1 MATQGVSEIVQEQLS
16 AIIAEMET
24 GERLPSEPKL
34 AEQLGVS
41 RATLREVM
49 RTFETRGLLRRKQGV
64 GTFVIHPTQVFE
76 SGLEHLVSLDTLAER
91 IGLSVS
97 MGDLEIEQRLPG
109 EEETQALNL
118 DQDLEVLRVSR
129 VIMAENRPVAYLV
142 DILPTDVLSPDEI
155 PPDFRGSILDLL
167 LEKNQPPLASSRTDI
182 NATGASPEIA
192 SALDIQR
199 HAPLLVFCSQLY
211 STRGRVVDYSYSYF
225 LPGYFRFHIVRHVG
239 NEISG
244 SPQWTKGE
252 K

>member
-1 MATQGVSEIVQEQLS
+1 MGTQGVSETVREKLS
-16 AIIAEMET
+16 AIIADMET

-34 AEQLGVS
+34 ADQLGVS

-97 MGDLEIEQRLPG
+97 MGELEVVRGFPS
-109 EEETQALNL
+109 EEEAEALDL
-118 DQDLEVLRVSR
+118 DSDVDIVRVSR

-142 DILPTDVLSPDEI
+142 DIVPTDVLAADEI
-155 PPDFRGSILDLL
+155 PSDFTGSILDLL

-182 NATGASPEIA
+182 NAVGASSEIA

-199 HAPLLVFCSQLY
+199 HAPLLMFRSQLY
-211 STRGRVVDYSYSYF
+211 STMGRVVDYSFSYF
-225 LPGYFRFHIVRHVG
+225 LPGYFRFHIVRRVG
-239 NEISG
+239 NEI
-244 SPQWTKGE
+244 
-252 K
+252 

>member
-1 MATQGVSEIVQEQLS
+1 MGTQGVSETVQLQLS

-34 AEQLGVS
+34 ANQLGVS

-76 SGLEHLVSLDTLAER
+76 SGLENLVSLETLAER

-97 MGDLEIEQRLPG
+97 MGELEIERGFPG
-109 EEETQALNL
+109 DEEAEALNL
-118 DQDLEVLRVSR
+118 DQDVDIVRVTR

-142 DILPTDVLSPDEI
+142 DILPTDILAPDEI
-155 PPDFRGSILDLL
+155 PPDFTGSILDLL

-211 STRGRVVDYSYSYF
+211 STRGRVVDYSFSYF
-225 LPGYFRFHIVRHVG
+225 LPGYFRFHIVRHIG
-239 NEISG
+239 NRISG
-244 SPQWTKGE
+244 SS
-252 K
+252 

>member
-1 MATQGVSEIVQEQLS
+1 
-16 AIIAEMET
+16 MET

-34 AEQLGVS
+34 ADQLGVS

-76 SGLEHLVSLDTLAER
+76 SGLEHLVSLETLAER

-97 MGDLEIEQRLPG
+97 MGELDIERRLPDQEEMEALGLGQG
-109 EEETQALNL
+109 EDITC
-118 DQDLEVLRVSR
+118 VSR

-142 DILPTDVLSPDEI
+142 DIVPTDILVPDDI
-155 PPDFRGSILDLL
+155 PSDFTGSILDIL

-182 NATGASPEIA
+182 NATGASSDIA

-199 HAPLLVFCSQLY
+199 HAPLLVFRSQLY
-211 STRGRVVDYSYSYF
+211 STRGRVVDYSFSYF

-244 SPQWTKGE
+244 SSS
-252 K
+252 

>member
-1 MATQGVSEIVQEQLS
+1 MATQGVSETVQERLS

-34 AEQLGVS
+34 ADQLGVS

-76 SGLEHLVSLDTLAER
+76 SGLEHLVSLETLAER

-97 MGDLEIEQRLPG
+97 MGELDIERRLPDQEEMEALGLGQG
-109 EEETQALNL
+109 EDITC
-118 DQDLEVLRVSR
+118 VSR

-142 DILPTDVLSPDEI
+142 DIVPTDILVPDDI
-155 PPDFRGSILDLL
+155 PSDFTGSILDIL

-182 NATGASPEIA
+182 NATGASSDIA

-199 HAPLLVFCSQLY
+199 HAPLLVFRSQLY
-211 STRGRVVDYSYSYF
+211 STRGRVVDYSFSYF

-244 SPQWTKGE
+244 SSS
-252 K
+252 